1 MTKKNIRYIAF
12 CLLLMHQAFAQPAA
26 SNYQLAQQY
35 FNTGEYEK
43 ALVYFEKNYDF
54 DPMGTYPDY
63 LKCLEALKA
72 WDKAEKLIKKQ
83 IKKTNDAG
91 PLYVDLG
98 GVYAATGD
106 TVKAAEQYDKAIKAI
121 RPDVSQYLQT
131 ANKFLDI
138 GNTQKAIET
147 YKQGRLAL
155 PGVYP
160 FSFELADAYATQSNL
175 QAMADEY
182 LDIVEIAPQY
192 IPGLQGILQNK
203 IALDYTGS
211 LADVIRQSL
220 LRRIQKSS
228 SRTEY
233 NELLYWLF
241 LQQKD
246 FESAAIQAKALDKR
260 LAERGDRLLT
270 LGRMCVANQDYKTAE
285 ICFQYVMDKGREL
298 NNYTTARIELIN
310 ALNKRITLQSNYT
323 GNDLQKLSA
332 DYNQAISELGIT
344 TTTAPLIA
352 AYAHLKAFYLNDIDT
367 AMQMLE
373 SLIAMPRLSPMFQA
387 ECKLD
392 LGDMLILKNEV
403 WDALL
408 YYGQVDKDYKHDE
421 IGREAKFR
429 TARAYYYQGEFE
441 WAAAQLNILKAATTQ
456 LISNDAMSLALL
468 IQDNSGFE
476 SDSNIAPLLIYAH
489 ADLLA
494 FQNHNEAA
502 LITLDSI
509 VKEYPGHSLTDEV
522 WFKKAK
528 IFLAKAQIDSA
539 VFYLSDIVTNY
550 PDDILADDALFQM
563 ADLQENRLQNKTQ
576 AMQLYETL
584 LQKYPGSLFAVDA
597 RKRYRTLRGDLL
609 N

>member
-1 MTKKNIRYIAF
+1 MLWCNQIT
-12 CLLLMHQAFAQPAA
+12 AQPAA
-26 SNYQLAQQY
+26 SNYLMAQQY
-35 FNTGEYEK
+35 FNSGEFEK

-72 WDKAEKLIKKQ
+72 WDKAEKLIKKH
-83 IKKTNDAG
+83 IKKTTDVG

-98 GVYAATGD
+98 AVFKAKGD
-106 TVKAAEQYDKAIKAI
+106 TVKASEQFDKAIKSI
-121 RPDVSQYLQT
+121 RPDVGQYIQT
-131 ANKFLDI
+131 ANKFIDL
-138 GNTQKAIET
+138 GNTSKAIET
-147 YKQGRLAL
+147 YKQGRIAL
-155 PGVYP
+155 QGVYP
-160 FSFELADAYATQSNL
+160 FSFELAEAYASQSNL

-182 LDIVEIAPQY
+182 LDIVEVAPQF
-192 IPGLQGILQNK
+192 IPSLQGILQNK

-211 LADVIRQSL
+211 LSDLFRQSL
-220 LRRIQKSS
+220 LRRIQKNSN
-228 SRTEY
+228 RTEY

-241 LQQKD
+241 MQQKD

-260 LAERGDRLLT
+260 LAERGDRLLS
-270 LGRMCVANQDYKTAE
+270 LGRMCVANRDYKTAE
-285 ICFQYVMDKGREL
+285 ICFQYVMDKGRDQS
-298 NNYTTARIELIN
+298 NYTVARIEMIN
-310 ALNKRITLQSNYT
+310 ALNKRITLQSDYT
-323 GNDLQKLSA
+323 HTDLQKLSA
-332 DYNQAISELGIT
+332 DYNQAINELGIT
-344 TTTAPLIA
+344 VTTAPLIA

-367 AMQMLE
+367 AMQMLQ
-373 SLIAMPRLSPMFQA
+373 SLIAMPRLTPMFQA

-392 LGDMLILKNEV
+392 LGDMLILKNDV
-403 WDALL
+403 WEALL

-421 IGREAKFR
+421 IGREAKYR

-476 SDSNIAPLLIYAH
+476 SDSNIAPLLNYAH

-494 FQNHNEAA
+494 FQNHNQEA
-502 LITLDSI
+502 LTTLDSI
-509 VKEYPGHSLTDEV
+509 GQLFPGHSLTDEV

-528 IFLAKAQIDSA
+528 IFLSMGKADSA
-539 VFYLSDIVTNY
+539 VLYLADIVSNY
-550 PDDILADDALFQM
+550 PDDILADDALFTL
-563 ADLQENRLQNKTQ
+563 ADINENRLQNKTQ

-597 RKRYRTLRGDLL
+597 RKRYRALRGDLV

>member
-1 MTKKNIRYIAF
+1 MLWCNQIT
-12 CLLLMHQAFAQPAA
+12 AQPAA
-26 SNYQLAQQY
+26 SNYLMAQQY
-35 FNTGEYEK
+35 FNSGEFEK

-72 WDKAEKLIKKQ
+72 WDKAEKLIKKH
-83 IKKTNDAG
+83 IKKTTDIG

-98 GVYAATGD
+98 AVFKAKGD
-106 TVKAAEQYDKAIKAI
+106 TVKASEQFDKAIKSI
-121 RPDVSQYLQT
+121 RPDVGQYIQT
-131 ANKFLDI
+131 ANKFIDL
-138 GNTQKAIET
+138 GTTSKAIET
-147 YKQGRLAL
+147 YKQGRIAL
-155 PGVYP
+155 QGVYP
-160 FSFELADAYATQSNL
+160 FSFELAEAYASQSNL

-182 LDIVEIAPQY
+182 LDIVEVAPQF
-192 IPGLQGILQNK
+192 IPSLQGILQNK

-211 LADVIRQSL
+211 LSDLFRQSL
-220 LRRIQKSS
+220 LRRIQKNSN
-228 SRTEY
+228 RTEY

-241 LQQKD
+241 MQQKD

-260 LAERGDRLLT
+260 LAERGDRLLS
-270 LGRMCVANQDYKTAE
+270 LGRMCVANRDYKTAE
-285 ICFQYVMDKGREL
+285 ICFQYVMDKGRDQS
-298 NNYTTARIELIN
+298 NYTVARIEMIN
-310 ALNKRITLQSNYT
+310 ALNKRITLQSDYT
-323 GNDLQKLSA
+323 HTDLQKLSA
-332 DYNQAISELGIT
+332 DYNQAINELGIT
-344 TTTAPLIA
+344 VTTAPLIA

-367 AMQMLE
+367 AMQMLQ
-373 SLIAMPRLSPMFQA
+373 SLIAMPRLTPMFQA
-387 ECKLD
+387 ECKLE
-392 LGDMLILKNEV
+392 LGDMLILKNDV
-403 WDALL
+403 WEALL

-421 IGREAKFR
+421 IGREAKYR

-494 FQNHNEAA
+494 FQNHNQEA
-502 LITLDSI
+502 LTTLDS
-509 VKEYPGHSLTDEV
+509 VRQLFPGHSLTDEV

-528 IFLAKAQIDSA
+528 IFLSMGKADSA
-539 VFYLSDIVTNY
+539 VLYLADIVSNY
-550 PDDILADDALFQM
+550 PDDILADDALFTL
-563 ADLQENRLQNKTQ
+563 ADINENRLQNKTQ

-597 RKRYRTLRGDLL
+597 RKRYRALRGDLV

>member
-1 MTKKNIRYIAF
+1 MKNSLFII
-12 CLLLMHQAFAQPAA
+12 LLLLLWCNQITAQPAA
-26 SNYQLAQQY
+26 SNYLMAQQY
-35 FNTGEYEK
+35 FNSGEFEK

-72 WDKAEKLIKKQ
+72 WDKAEKLIKKH
-83 IKKTNDAG
+83 IKKTTDVG

-98 GVYAATGD
+98 AVFKAKGD
-106 TVKAAEQYDKAIKAI
+106 TVKASEQFDKAIKSI
-121 RPDVSQYLQT
+121 RPDVGQYIQT
-131 ANKFLDI
+131 ANKFIDL
-138 GNTQKAIET
+138 GNTSKAIET
-147 YKQGRLAL
+147 YKQGRIAL
-155 PGVYP
+155 QGVYP
-160 FSFELADAYATQSNL
+160 FSFELAEAYASQSNL

-182 LDIVEIAPQY
+182 LDIVEVAPQF
-192 IPGLQGILQNK
+192 IPSLQGILQNK

-211 LADVIRQSL
+211 LSDLFRQSL
-220 LRRIQKSS
+220 LRRIQKNSN
-228 SRTEY
+228 RTEY

-241 LQQKD
+241 MQQKD

-260 LAERGDRLLT
+260 LAERGDRLLS
-270 LGRMCVANQDYKTAE
+270 LGRMCVANRDYKTAE
-285 ICFQYVMDKGREL
+285 ICFQYVMDKGRDQS
-298 NNYTTARIELIN
+298 NYTVARIEMIN
-310 ALNKRITLQSNYT
+310 ALNKRITLQSDYT
-323 GNDLQKLSA
+323 HTDLQKLSA
-332 DYNQAISELGIT
+332 DYNQAINELGIT
-344 TTTAPLIA
+344 VTTAPLIA

-367 AMQMLE
+367 AMQMLQ
-373 SLIAMPRLSPMFQA
+373 SLIAMPRLTPMFQA

-392 LGDMLILKNEV
+392 LGDMLILKNDV
-403 WDALL
+403 WEALL

-421 IGREAKFR
+421 IGREAKYR

-476 SDSNIAPLLIYAH
+476 SDSNIAPLLNYAH

-494 FQNHNEAA
+494 FQNHNQEA
-502 LITLDSI
+502 LTTLDSI
-509 VKEYPGHSLTDEV
+509 GQLFPGHSLTDEV

-528 IFLAKAQIDSA
+528 IFLSMGKADSA
-539 VFYLSDIVTNY
+539 VLYLADIVSNY
-550 PDDILADDALFQM
+550 PDDILADDALFTL
-563 ADLQENRLQNKTQ
+563 ADINENRLQNKTQ

-597 RKRYRTLRGDLL
+597 RKRYRALRGDLV